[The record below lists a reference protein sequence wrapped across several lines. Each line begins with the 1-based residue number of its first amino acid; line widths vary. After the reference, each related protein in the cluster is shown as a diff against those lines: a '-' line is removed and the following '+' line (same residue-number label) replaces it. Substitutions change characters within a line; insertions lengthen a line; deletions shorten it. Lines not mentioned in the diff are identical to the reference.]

1 MKKKTE
7 IQHYRGLYVQE
18 HRRPYGSAHIIYHIL
33 KSSEGKWI
41 ARSSCP
47 YHHLCRCKKNK
58 LIALLTNDMESDSN
72 EIIEIYRKRWEIELP
87 FKQIKQNFPLK
98 YFYGES
104 ANAIKIQIWVT
115 LIANL
120 LLMIMKR
127 KLIRSWSFS
136 GLATMIR
143 ITLMYYVDFYSL
155 FNHPGKTG
163 KRS

>member
-87 FKQIKQNFPLK
+87 FKQIKTKLPVEILLWGKCKCHQDTDL
-98 YFYGES
+98 G
-104 ANAIKIQIWVT
+104 A

-120 LLMIMKR
+120 LLMVMK
-127 KLIRSWSFS
+127 K
-136 GLATMIR
+136 
-143 ITLMYYVDFYSL
+143 D
-155 FNHPGKTG
+155 
-163 KRS
+163 

>member
-58 LIALLTNDMESDSN
+58 LIALLANDMESDSN

-87 FKQIKQNFPLK
+87 FKQIKRNHSIFRHDNFIGC
-98 YFYGES
+98 FS
-104 ANAIKIQIWVT
+104 ADKIKMS
-115 LIANL
+115 A
-120 LLMIMKR
+120 R
-127 KLIRSWSFS
+127 K
-136 GLATMIR
+136 
-143 ITLMYYVDFYSL
+143 
-155 FNHPGKTG
+155 
-163 KRS
+163 